1 MLWFYQR
8 ENARLHYEIRRQT
21 DGDHFELVITYPD
34 GRQDVERYTDATK
47 LIDRSIELQNGLRDE
62 GWRPLQAVKPVES
75 EKTN

>member
-21 DGDHFELVITYPD
+21 DGDQFELVITYPD
-34 GRQDVERYTDATK
+34 GRQDVERYADATK

-62 GWRPLQAVKPVES
+62 GWRPLQPVKPASE